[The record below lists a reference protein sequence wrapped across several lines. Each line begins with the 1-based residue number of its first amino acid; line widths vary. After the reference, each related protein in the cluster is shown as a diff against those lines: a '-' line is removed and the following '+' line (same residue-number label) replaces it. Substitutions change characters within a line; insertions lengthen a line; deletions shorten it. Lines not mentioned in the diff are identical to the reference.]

1 VGENNGNISSLEN
14 IFKAFM
20 QTQTEQNNILIKIM
34 ENCDNINNKWCNQS
48 INIEQDVHALQE
60 RTKAVET
67 QLGKIVE
74 SQTLIVARFTGKP
87 ELDPVEELKMMR
99 IAENKELE
107 ELDYSNASSLKYTTD
122 DVVKMITL
130 KNPGIEG
137 GNESMYRK
145 ITNQVAMKVHELEI
159 SIKSYL
165 RNYLLS

>member
-1 VGENNGNISSLEN
+1 
-14 IFKAFM
+14 
-20 QTQTEQNNILIKIM
+20 
-34 ENCDNINNKWCNQS
+34 
-48 INIEQDVHALQE
+48 
-60 RTKAVET
+60 
-67 QLGKIVE
+67 
-74 SQTLIVARFTGKP
+74 
-87 ELDPVEELKMMR
+87 MMR